1 MSAQQSKQRNWG
13 EHVILHLTEKKLFI
27 LSLME
32 QRKLQPKQKTTEHVQ
47 ILHDIL

>member
-13 EHVILHLTEKKLFI
+13 EHVILHLTEMIYL

-47 ILHDIL
+47 ILCDIL